1 MNFSELVFSKSAVYS
16 HKGEY
21 LAILFEQDVF
31 VSYKATILTLCH
43 RFTRQSSCNPKKS
56 FHSEKRL
63 RKFSGLRTTI
73 L

>member
-21 LAILFEQDVF
+21 LAIMYEQDVF
-31 VSYKATILTLCH
+31 VSLNCNFFDTLF
-43 RFTRQSSCNPKKS
+43 RFTRLSNCNLRKS
-56 FHSEKRL
+56 FHSGRRL
-63 RKFSGLRTTI
+63 RKFSGLQTTI